1 MWLAMFALY
10 SQRESRLAR
19 ALISLLVVTMCFAQT
34 SVYAQSFSARQ
45 QATPKEQGIGGP
57 QATSPALSS
66 AIPSWWTV
74 ASRDTSSPQSAGRN
88 SESDLVAGAE
98 NAAASRRGAFPSV
111 SRRDRVDPQE
121 TAASLDRDAWWRA
134 TEVHFQYGKL
144 EAPTFAGGQSSDT
157 QVLTFQH
164 RSEWEYG
171 DNFFFMDL
179 YNDGVVDGFNDNDV
193 YLEWYP
199 NFSLGKILGRR
210 VGFGRIS
217 DVGVLAGINYGAD
230 VNFLKW
236 LPGLR
241 FSWDLP
247 GFAFFNTDFT
257 AFIDDNAGIQSG
269 GIPATTSTFMVD
281 VNWALPFSIGA
292 HDFSI
297 EGHAEFI
304 GDRRNELG
312 DRVSWW
318 FLAQPQ
324 FRYDAGKTL
333 FGRPDKLFVG
343 IEWQIWINKFGD
355 AQTDE
360 NTLQALVVWRF

>member
-1 MWLAMFALY
+1 
-10 SQRESRLAR
+10 
-19 ALISLLVVTMCFAQT
+19 MCFAQT
-34 SVYAQSFSARQ
+34 NVCAQSFSAGQ
-45 QATPKEQGIGGP
+45 QATLNEQRIGAA
-57 QATSPALSS
+57 QTTSPTLPS
-66 AIPSWWTV
+66 AVPNWWTV
-74 ASRDTSSPQSAGRN
+74 ASRGNCSPQAAGWN
-88 SESDLVAGAE
+88 SEYDLVPGTE
-98 NAAASRRGAFPSV
+98 NAAEQRGTSPWASLG
-111 SRRDRVDPQE
+111 DRVDPQD
-121 TAASLDRDAWWRA
+121 TAGSLDRGAWWRA

-144 EAPTFAGGQSSDT
+144 DAPLFAGGQSSYT

-171 DNFFFMDL
+171 DNFFFIDL
-179 YNDGVVDGFNDNDV
+179 YNDGILDGFNDDDV

-217 DVGVLAGINYGAD
+217 DVGVLAGINYDAD

-257 AFIDDNAGIQSG
+257 AFIDNNAGIQSG
-269 GIPATTSTFMVD
+269 GVPATTSTFMVD
-281 VNWALPFSIGA
+281 LNWALPFSIGK

-297 EGHAEFI
+297 EGHAELI

-333 FGRPDKLFVG
+333 FGSPDKLFVG
-343 IEWQIWINKFGD
+343 VEWQIWINKFGD

-360 NTLQALVVWRF
+360 NTLQALVVWRL